1 MPTPRLSARTRSG
14 LLLATAVVV
23 LTALAVVD
31 PAGVELISAAL
42 RSHQGVVSSQV
53 LSEYANVALT
63 KLGQP
68 PRVVRRQ
75 LEILSTLRVVS
86 LTPELIIRAIEI
98 KDLYGLSFWD
108 ASIIAAAESA
118 RCERILSED
127 MNAGQ
132 VYCGVK
138 MTNPLTEGQ

>member
-1 MPTPRLSARTRSG
+1 MDFIDTNILVYANDSRERKKQKTC
-14 LLLATAVVV
+14 
-23 LTALAVVD
+23 
-31 PAGVELISAAL
+31 VELISAAL

-75 LEILSTLRVVS
+75 LEILSTMRVVS

>member
-1 MPTPRLSARTRSG
+1 MDFIDTNILVYANDSRERKKQKTC
-14 LLLATAVVV
+14 
-23 LTALAVVD
+23 
-31 PAGVELISAAL
+31 VELISAAL

-98 KDLYGLSFWD
+98 KDLYGLSF
-108 ASIIAAAESA
+108 
-118 RCERILSED
+118 
-127 MNAGQ
+127 
-132 VYCGVK
+132 
-138 MTNPLTEGQ
+138 

>member
-1 MPTPRLSARTRSG
+1 MDFIDTNILVYANDSRERKKQKTC
-14 LLLATAVVV
+14 
-23 LTALAVVD
+23 
-31 PAGVELISAAL
+31 VELISAAL

-108 ASIIAAAESA
+108 ASIIAAFRS
-118 RCERILSED
+118 
-127 MNAGQ
+127 
-132 VYCGVK
+132 
-138 MTNPLTEGQ
+138 NPR